1 MGAGAVAGV
10 EGCVGELCGY
20 VDEKLARFGG
30 GVWAVG
36 EMQSADVGF
45 NAVDA
50 GKASACVGNVECA
63 AVGARC
69 DDDKLVAVNNG

>member
-1 MGAGAVAGV
+1 MASV

-20 VDEKLARFGG
+20 VDEKLARLVG

-36 EMQSADVGF
+36 EMQSANIGF

-50 GKASACVGNVECA
+50 GKAVARVGNVECA
-63 AVGARC
+63 AVRARC
-69 DDDKLVAVNNG
+69 NDDELVAVNNG